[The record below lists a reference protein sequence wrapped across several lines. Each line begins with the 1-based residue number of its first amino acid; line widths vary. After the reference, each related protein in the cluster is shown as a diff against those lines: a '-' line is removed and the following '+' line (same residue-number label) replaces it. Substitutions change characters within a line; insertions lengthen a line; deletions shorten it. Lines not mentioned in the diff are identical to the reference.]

1 MDFVNACRYILKTGI
16 QQSEVDKA
24 HELFLDFNR
33 VAEGLYGN
41 KCLAMNQHLHGHL
54 KQTIE
59 DFSAPHAYWLF
70 SFERCNGY
78 LGSFKNNGKNV
89 EITFM
94 KKFLEKYNLQHN
106 TIRAYNKAIKSPSPS
121 SPSFQLQ
128 KDMETFLHER
138 IMVGGRSNDRVK
150 RQIEEG
156 FVATEFAESCVNLD
170 INVTGSEPLPL
181 GVVPPKVLTK
191 TVMEESHY
199 KCLLDFYDAAYPGAM
214 ALGLLNSDLVAPPF
228 GARWPTTSVYIEKF
242 VSIRL
247 GGKTINSAE
256 TRSPSGSCIQSL
268 FVGQNHEKVEA
279 WPGRV
284 LYFFR
289 HSQRVSQV
297 KEVQEKDHVF
307 AFVRFFKP
315 LNNTFYANKYKDQG
329 LEVWQSSY
337 SDLCR
342 DSVVPISRIYSPIA
356 LAKKPSRDTVDDNNN
371 HIVIIPLQR
380 NVFD

>member
-1 MDFVNACRYILKTGI
+1 MVSEIEDDQANDSDGEESTSADDETQISTIIEYHSHSLNEFHSSLSNETDDTYKTEI
-16 QQSEVDKA
+16 SKSYAEMHKTKKYVLTF
-24 HELFLDFNR
+24 HEFNNKTSASNELEYDFNCNLVER
-33 VAEGLYGN
+33 LELSNISLASGTNIQAEDLDAEEAN
-41 KCLAMNQHLHGHL
+41 
-54 KQTIE
+54 
-59 DFSAPHAYWLF
+59 
-70 SFERCNGY
+70 
-78 LGSFKNNGKNV
+78 
-89 EITFM
+89 
-94 KKFLEKYNLQHN
+94 
-106 TIRAYNKAIKSPSPS
+106 
-121 SPSFQLQ
+121 
-128 KDMETFLHER
+128 
-138 IMVGGRSNDRVK
+138 K

-156 FVATEFAESCVNLD
+156 SVVTEFAESCVNLD

-191 TVMEESHY
+191 TVMGESHY

-247 GGKTINSAE
+247 GGKTFNSAE

-279 WPGRV
+279 WPG
-284 LYFFR
+284 
-289 HSQRVSQV
+289 
-297 KEVQEKDHVF
+297 KDLVF

-371 HIVIIPLQR
+371 DIVNIPLQR